1 MQSFTHIFLRI
12 LLFALVI
19 AIFALCFAPLYWL
32 ADIASHFMLQYSVLS
47 AITFAGLCLMRA
59 SRWLIIMSGFVCLIF
74 SLQVG
79 CLFIPRH
86 ITRSDVYEDVTI
98 LQFNINYSNPNAD
111 AIEGWINNYAT
122 INGTIDRLT
131 QQTRPDIVVL
141 QEVSPNIAAKLTLLT
156 KTFPYHFIAPKAGAF
171 GVAIFSRIP
180 IRDSVRK
187 HFSESF
193 NEYTEIRFHTLAQG
207 ITFNLT
213 ELHTMPPVG
222 KQNSTERNAELKE
235 ITVVTNQQGESSK
248 ILIGDMNITPYSPWF
263 WQMERSTRLN
273 NSMQGKSVAG
283 TWPSFFPSLL
293 RIPIDHVLV
302 TDNIEVLERH
312 VEKSHDSDHLPVVTK
327 LRIYATN

>member
-1 MQSFTHIFLRI
+1 MKFFIHTFLRI
-12 LLFALVI
+12 LLVALVI
-19 AIFALCFAPLYWL
+19 TIFTLCFAPVHWL
-32 ADIASHFMLQYSVLS
+32 ADLASHFMLQYVTLS
-47 AITFAGLCLMRA
+47 GIVFAGLCLMRA
-59 SRWLIIMSGFVCLIF
+59 RRWQIILSGFVYMIF

-86 ITRSDVYEDVTI
+86 IIRSDVYEDVTI

-111 AIEGWINNYAT
+111 AIAGWINNYAT
-122 INGTIDRLT
+122 INSTIDRLT
-131 QQTRPDIVVL
+131 QQARPDIVVL
-141 QEVSPNIAAKLTLLT
+141 QEVSPDIAAKLTLLT
-156 KTFPYHFIAPKAGAF
+156 ETFPYHFIAPKEGAF
-171 GVAIFSRIP
+171 GVAVFSRIP

-187 HFSESF
+187 HFADSW
-193 NEYTEIRFHTLAQG
+193 NEYTEIHFHTLAQG

-213 ELHTMPPVG
+213 ELHAMPPAG
-222 KQNSTERNAELKE
+222 KQNSAQRNAELKE

-273 NSMQGKSVAG
+273 NSMQGKAVAG
-283 TWPSFFPSLL
+283 TWPSFLPALL

-302 TDNIEVLERH
+302 SDNIEVLERL